1 MVSTDTPR
9 VGVLGSLCNPVHLG
23 HLLLCQEATWQLGLS
38 RVVLVPTGMPPH
50 RPAPPE
56 SAAMRLRLAQA
67 AAIGNPALT
76 VSRVEIERPGPSYMV
91 DTLRRARPALSR
103 QRARAAA
110 RLRSVRRALD
120 LARARARAAARAT
133 SPWRAGRACRPTCSA
148 DAGIER
154 IEMPQVDISSSM
166 IRERVAAG
174 RPIRHLVPDPVRE
187 LIEAEGLY
195 RGGTPGPW

>member
-1 MVSTDTPR
+1 V
-9 VGVLGSLCNPVHLG
+9 
-23 HLLLCQEATWQLGLS
+23 
-38 RVVLVPTGMPPH
+38 
-50 RPAPPE
+50 
-56 SAAMRLRLAQA
+56 RLRLAQA

-91 DTLRRARPALSR
+91 DTLRELAQRYPGNVLVLLLGSDQFAALSTWHEPE
-103 QRARAAA
+103 
-110 RLRSVRRALD
+110 LVPK
-120 LARARARAAARAT
+120 LARIGVARRPGV
-133 SPWRAGRACRPTCSA
+133 SPDVLA
-148 DAGIER
+148 DADVDR

-195 RGGTPGPW
+195 RSI

>member
-9 VGVLGSLCNPVHLG
+9 IGVLGSLCNPVHLG

-50 RPAPPE
+50 RPAPRE

-76 VSRVEIERPGPSYMV
+76 VSRIEIERPGPSYMA
-91 DTLRRARPALSR
+91 DTLAGLAERYPGNALVLLLGSDQYAALSTWHQPER
-103 QRARAAA
+103 VAQLATIAVAR
-110 RLRSVRRALD
+110 RPGVSTD
-120 LARARARAAARAT
+120 ILADPA
-133 SPWRAGRACRPTCSA
+133 
-148 DAGIER
+148 IER

-195 RGGTPGPW
+195 R

>member
-1 MVSTDTPR
+1 MVSADAPR

-38 RVVLVPTGMPPH
+38 RVVIVPTGMPAH
-50 RPAPPE
+50 RPAPAEP
-56 SAAMRLRLAQA
+56 AAMRLRLAQA

-76 VSRVEIERPGPSYMV
+76 VSRIELERPGPSYMV
-91 DTLRRARPALSR
+91 DTLGELAQRYPGNGLVLLLGADQFAALATWHEPER
-103 QRARAAA
+103 VPR
-110 RLRSVRRALD
+110 
-120 LARARARAAARAT
+120 LARIAVARRPGT
-133 SPWRAGRACRPTCSA
+133 SPDALTGA
-148 DAGIER
+148 DVER

-166 IRERVAAG
+166 IRERVAGG

-195 RGGTPGPW
+195 KGRSW

>member
-1 MVSTDTPR
+1 VVSTDTPR
-9 VGVLGSLCNPVHLG
+9 IGVLGSLCNPVHLG

-50 RPAPPE
+50 RPAPRE
-56 SAAMRLRLAQA
+56 SAAVRLRLAQA
-67 AAIGNPALT
+67 AVIGNPGLT
-76 VSRVEIERPGPSYMV
+76 VSRIEIERPGPSYMA
-91 DTLRRARPALSR
+91 DTLAGLAERYPGNALVLLLGSDQYAALSTWHQPER
-103 QRARAAA
+103 VAHLATIAVAR
-110 RLRSVRRALD
+110 RPGVSTD
-120 LARARARAAARAT
+120 ILADP
-133 SPWRAGRACRPTCSA
+133 S
-148 DAGIER
+148 IER

-195 RGGTPGPW
+195 R

>member
-1 MVSTDTPR
+1 
-9 VGVLGSLCNPVHLG
+9 
-23 HLLLCQEATWQLGLS
+23 
-38 RVVLVPTGMPPH
+38 VPTGMPPH

-56 SAAMRLRLAQA
+56 PPAVRLRLAQA

-76 VSRVEIERPGPSYMV
+76 VSRLEIERAGPSYMV
-91 DTLRRARPALSR
+91 DTLRELAQRYPGNALVLLLGSDQYAALSTWHEPELVA
-103 QRARAAA
+103 Q
-110 RLRSVRRALD
+110 
-120 LARARARAAARAT
+120 LARIAVARRPGV
-133 SPWRAGRACRPTCSA
+133 SPDVLA
-148 DAGIER
+148 DADIER

-195 RGGTPGPW
+195 R

>member
-1 MVSTDTPR
+1 MVSTETSR

-38 RVVLVPTGMPPH
+38 RVVLVPTGTPPH
-50 RPAPPE
+50 RPAPEE
-56 SAAMRLRLAQA
+56 SPAVRLRLAQA

-91 DTLRRARPALSR
+91 DTLRELAQRYPGNVLVLLLGSDQFAALSTWHEPE
-103 QRARAAA
+103 
-110 RLRSVRRALD
+110 LVPK
-120 LARARARAAARAT
+120 LARIGVARRPGV
-133 SPWRAGRACRPTCSA
+133 SPDVLA
-148 DAGIER
+148 DADVDR

-195 RGGTPGPW
+195 RSI